1 MICSVRKFVNIN
13 ISSNSFL
20 ILSPRIPD
28 AQEADASSS
37 SSRSSWWPPSTTE
50 TRAPAATTSASGW
63 SGSETGWTGAS
74 TADTLTFSP
83 TGATTPAW
91 SRGSFVVSI
100 LEIKLLASSRVLN
113 TSFAIS
119 GCEYVVY
126 CFCSNGYRRS
136 RDCQCRM
143 MNLLRGN

>member
-1 MICSVRKFVNIN
+1 MLGPKYLRNFVNIN
-13 ISSNSFL
+13 IMSNSFL

-37 SSRSSWWPPSTTE
+37 SRSSQWPPSTTE

-91 SRGSFVVSI
+91 CRGAFVVSI
-100 LEIKLLASSRVLN
+100 LEINCLHPVQCQIHHLQFQFENMLFIVSARMVTVDLETAS
-113 TSFAIS
+113 A
-119 GCEYVVY
+119 G
-126 CFCSNGYRRS
+126 
-136 RDCQCRM
+136 
-143 MNLLRGN
+143 